1 MVTSIKCTV
10 FYFMSTYSLEK
21 KTAFLFIIGSAHLLT
36 EIGIGI
42 PIANDVV
49 IKCNI
54 TRPYHLALTVP

>member
-10 FYFMSTYSLEK
+10 FISCQHSLEK

-36 EIGIGI
+36 EIEIGI
-42 PIANDVV
+42 PIANDMV

-54 TRPYHLALTVP
+54 TRPYHLALTIP

>member
-21 KTAFLFIIGSAHLLT
+21 KTAFLFIIDSAHLLT
-36 EIGIGI
+36 EIGVGI
-42 PIANDVV
+42 PIVNEVV

-54 TRPYHLALTVP
+54 T